1 MRRLAVVFAL
11 SSLAVAGGAWATG
24 ITGSDAPSRIPV
36 PAEVHAATVYDRTG
50 AAVDVTRVT
59 FNGEIFLY
67 GAVGDGTATI
77 PFERLA
83 EARVE
88 PTDDPKKRVIFG
100 ILRDGSNVRL
110 VVDDDVPC
118 YGETTYG
125 YYKIEVGK
133 VARIVFR
140 GAVPK
145 P

>member
-1 MRRLAVVFAL
+1 MRRLSAVLVLTAL
-11 SSLAVAGGAWATG
+11 ALAGVAWANG

-36 PAEVHAATVYDRTG
+36 PAQIHAATVYDRTG

-59 FNGEIFLY
+59 FNGEVFLY
-67 GAVGDGTATI
+67 GTVGEGTATV

-88 PTDDPKKRVIFG
+88 PTDDPKKRVVFG
-100 ILRDGSNVRL
+100 VLRDGTNVRL
-110 VVDDDVPC
+110 VVDDDLPC
-118 YGETTYG
+118 YGETSYG

-140 GAVPK
+140 GAVPR